1 MVGSCFEI
9 LLLCSLLS
17 ALADCN
23 ILLDNTTFLELNP
36 DFSSTQKNLTNNAT
50 STSSSTV
57 ASKRRKM
64 KKKMSS
70 KLEEQNNFSKKKGQV
85 QPIVQDSNYRDGN
98 DDSDDELYAPN
109 SLTDISS
116 DDDELEEGVELKR
129 KKTINFL
136 REQVITQQKL
146 LKKLAGKV
154 MSPTTDRKK
163 ILILVAAAGL
173 LSSILLSVSSST
185 NSTNR
190 ILQRLITW
198 ENLVRVLITV
208 QLLFRLGILNTTDDG
223 KIRILSWNL
232 RQNTLDAY
240 NPPIHQNF
248 MFEKINDRYSRDCV
262 AIRKLIPAATSRTCR
277 ETTATATSPGGSGPM
292 APSSSSSSPNQKNNK
307 VAVVLEIKADSTFT
321 QLETFREAISFLLHT
336 YKTNPEF
343 QHLEII
349 LLLESAG
356 GLVSTYGLAAYEL
369 SRIRKEGAA
378 AISNDNTNITT
389 SPSISLSVCVDKV
402 AASGGYM
409 MACQASPGKLYAAPF
424 AILGSIGVI
433 GQTINVHNVLQSYGI
448 QPLVFKSGDQ
458 KSPVGLIG
466 EVTKEGRAKVQQ
478 SLEDIHEAFKTL
490 VLHSREECSN
500 LDIDKVSTGDI
511 WLGREAVELGLAD
524 RIMSSQEY
532 IAHRIQEGDTVLQL
546 KSYQREPPFASFFRS
561 TSSRSPTRPY
571 PFMKAISLAAESIV
585 SNVVSSAQS
594 SIAAVECD
602 PSIMDKLETRSFHAH
617 TGLQGVS
624 TL

>member
-1 MVGSCFEI
+1 
-9 LLLCSLLS
+9 
-17 ALADCN
+17 
-23 ILLDNTTFLELNP
+23 
-36 DFSSTQKNLTNNAT
+36 
-50 STSSSTV
+50 
-57 ASKRRKM
+57 
-64 KKKMSS
+64 MS
-70 KLEEQNNFSKKKGQV
+70 
-85 QPIVQDSNYRDGN
+85 
-98 DDSDDELYAPN
+98 
-109 SLTDISS
+109 
-116 DDDELEEGVELKR
+116 
-129 KKTINFL
+129 
-136 REQVITQQKL
+136 
-146 LKKLAGKV
+146 
-154 MSPTTDRKK
+154 
-163 ILILVAAAGL
+163 
-173 LSSILLSVSSST
+173 
-185 NSTNR
+185 
-190 ILQRLITW
+190 
-198 ENLVRVLITV
+198 
-208 QLLFRLGILNTTDDG
+208 
-223 KIRILSWNL
+223 
-232 RQNTLDAY
+232 
-240 NPPIHQNF
+240 
-248 MFEKINDRYSRDCV
+248 
-262 AIRKLIPAATSRTCR
+262 
-277 ETTATATSPGGSGPM
+277 
-292 APSSSSSSPNQKNNK
+292 PSSSSFPNQNNNK
-307 VAVVLEIKADSTFT
+307 VAVILEIKADSTFT

-343 QHLEII
+343 QHLEVI

-378 AISNDNTNITT
+378 AISNDNAKITI

-585 SNVVSSAQS
+585 SKVVSSAQS
-594 SIAAVECD
+594 AIAAVECD
-602 PSIMDKLETRSFHAH
+602 PSIMDKLETRSFYAH
-617 TGLQGVS
+617 TGSQGVS

>member
-1 MVGSCFEI
+1 M
-9 LLLCSLLS
+9 LLLCLSLS

-23 ILLDNTTFLELNP
+23 MLLDNTAFLELNP
-36 DFSSTQKNLTNNAT
+36 DFSSTQKNQTRNAT
-50 STSSSTV
+50 SNSSTI

-64 KKKMSS
+64 KKKIRS
-70 KLEEQNNFSKKKGQV
+70 KLEEQNKNFPNKKGQI
-85 QPIVQDSNYRDGN
+85 QPREQGPKYIDGRDYSDEDLFAQD
-98 DDSDDELYAPN
+98 

-116 DDDELEEGVELKR
+116 DDDEQEEGVEVKR
-129 KKTINFL
+129 KKTIHLL
-136 REQVITQQKL
+136 REKVIAKQKL
-146 LKKLAGKV
+146 LEKLAGKV

-163 ILILVAAAGL
+163 ILMLVAAVGL
-173 LSSILLSVSSST
+173 FGSILLSASS
-185 NSTNR
+185 STNR
-190 ILQRLITW
+190 ILLRLITW
-198 ENLVRVLITV
+198 ENLIRLLITI
-208 QLLFRLGILNTTDDG
+208 QLLFRLGILTTTDDG
-223 KIRILSWNL
+223 KVRILSWNP

-262 AIRKLIPAATSRTCR
+262 AMGKFIPATTSIVTRKT
-277 ETTATATSPGGSGPM
+277 M
-292 APSSSSSSPNQKNNK
+292 AAIANSSAPIPPSSSSSPSQNSTN
-307 VAVVLEIKADSTFT
+307 VAVVMEVKADSTFT
-321 QLETFREAISFLLHT
+321 QLETFREAISFIIHT
-336 YKTNPEF
+336 YRTNPVF
-343 QHLEII
+343 QQLEVI

-378 AISNDNTNITT
+378 AISKDNTTITK
-389 SPSISLSVCVDKV
+389 SPSISLTVCVDKV

-409 MACQASPGKLYAAPF
+409 MACQASPGRLYTAPF

-490 VLHSREECSN
+490 VLHSREECPN
-500 LDIDKVSTGDI
+500 MEIDKVSSGDI

-571 PFMKAISLAAESIV
+571 PFMKAISLAAETIV
-585 SNVVSSAQS
+585 SKAVLAARSSAV
-594 SIAAVECD
+594 AVECD
-602 PSIMDKLETRSFHAH
+602 PSSIINKLETRSLH
-617 TGLQGVS
+617 TCTDAQGIT